1 MKILLMN
8 IRKNKTIRQILKAVP
23 FVFALYSCDP
33 SYDMQLCP
41 SYVVCYNNLKA
52 ISMIQD
58 VPDIN
63 SITIQCAAVLPIQ
76 DYTLKST
83 GNEYKEYV
91 RLCKKHNDES
101 FNQYRWFPENL
112 PQESVMYIDKD
123 FISIDVI
130 TETEYDSE
138 HHAGSSL
145 SDIIRFMSW
154 SPVKF
159 INSGYTDNYH
169 YDPAGLSEAFNHI
182 MPVYFDKKYFRKET
196 DATCYPIDKM
206 LKDLKPSD
214 MTLLGLDHISPIG
227 ILYFE
232 KTPEKKGD
240 YGITLSMTTDSGIVL
255 KCSSTMSF

>member
-1 MKILLMN
+1 MNIGMLLTRLLMN

-145 SDIIRFMSW
+145 SDI
-154 SPVKF
+154 
-159 INSGYTDNYH
+159 
-169 YDPAGLSEAFNHI
+169 AGLFGNCSNLQRI
-182 MPVYFDKKYFRKET
+182 YVDPNKWGET
-196 DATCYPIDKM
+196 DI
-206 LKDLKPSD
+206 SD
-214 MTLLGLDHISPIG
+214 SRSNLFSNCTKLVGSNADGS
-227 ILYFE
+227 
-232 KTPEKKGD
+232 
-240 YGITLSMTTDSGIVL
+240 VNVN
-255 KCSSTMSF
+255 